1 MIQKR
6 YQYLTSQGV
15 KWTPW
20 FNFKRGDSLKGLKLE
35 KWQVRGKLV
44 NEYRIVNKDSKD

>member
-6 YQYLTSQGV
+6 YQYLSSQGV

-20 FNFKRGDSLKGLKLE
+20 FNFREGNTLKGQNLE
-35 KWQVRGKLV
+35 KWQVKNKLA
-44 NEYRIVNKDSKD
+44 NEYKVVEDSKD